1 MQGDEMKTLQKIFNL
16 VAFSAFFLGSVS
28 ASIYLT
34 INLFLKFG
42 WLLCVSFIAFL
53 SIITLIYCGKSADT

>member
-42 WLLCVSFIAFL
+42 WLLCVSVIAFL